1 MTIKKPMKAP
11 ADSDIPEMPPATGGA
26 TIADRFKLDI
36 PDANAKPPAGKA
48 TTAAAI
54 AGLIGLAIAGILTYL
69 LWQHWE
75 YLMPA

>member
-1 MTIKKPMKAP
+1 MKAP
-11 ADSDIPEMPPATGGA
+11 ADSEIPEMPPAAGGA

-36 PDANAKPPAGKA
+36 PDANAKAVVGKG

-54 AGLIGLAIAGILTYL
+54 AGLIALAIAGILTYL